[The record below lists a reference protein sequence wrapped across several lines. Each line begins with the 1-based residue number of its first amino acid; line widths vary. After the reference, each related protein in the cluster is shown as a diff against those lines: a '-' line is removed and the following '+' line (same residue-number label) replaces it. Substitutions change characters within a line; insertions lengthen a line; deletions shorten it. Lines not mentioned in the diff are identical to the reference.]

1 MATRKK
7 TTKKGLGNPAAAVV
21 ATEVLK
27 NPELLDRA
35 ERRVD
40 KTLRNLLI
48 TGGVVVGIIFG
59 RKIYKR
65 WKDNND
71 VQKIAGSTKYATM
84 SGDQAL
90 AAADKLFAA
99 MDGAGTNL
107 TKIKEVMQLVVN
119 EDDLNL
125 IILKFGKR
133 KSSWSFFGDGQTLSE
148 WIQNDVKSAS
158 DRETYINS
166 ILRQKGIKKLF

>member
-1 MATRKK
+1 METRKK
-7 TTKKGLGNPAAAVV
+7 TTKKGLGNPAAALV
-21 ATEVLK
+21 ATEALK
-27 NPELLDRA
+27 NPELIDRA

-40 KTLRNLLI
+40 KTFRNILI
-48 TGGVVVGIIFG
+48 IGGVVVGVFFG
-59 RKIYKR
+59 RKIYR
-65 WKDNND
+65 RYKDNQE
-71 VQKIAGSTKYATM
+71 VKKLAGSTKYATM
-84 SGDQAL
+84 TEDQAKV
-90 AAADKLFAA
+90 AADKLFSA

-133 KSSWSFFGDGQTLSE
+133 SSSWSLFDDGQTLSE
-148 WIQNDVKSAS
+148 WIQNDITSAS
-158 DRETYINS
+158 DREKYINS